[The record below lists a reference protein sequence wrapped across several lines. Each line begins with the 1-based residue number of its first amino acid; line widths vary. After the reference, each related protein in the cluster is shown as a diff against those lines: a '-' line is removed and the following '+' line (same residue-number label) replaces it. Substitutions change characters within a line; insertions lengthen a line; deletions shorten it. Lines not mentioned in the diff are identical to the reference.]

1 MVDQH
6 SQPNAAADSTALVEI
21 ATAAGAM
28 HDLAKAIGE
37 LASAIRESATFA
49 GEFELLPCDQIS
61 TVEDGAETQD
71 SGEGIDAQVGMRTAP
86 GWSTVLPMVP
96 AQRRGEPVSS
106 EESLCRPGGCGCTQ
120 TDTGQGRHARRGDT
134 VDASAEAAVDA
145 EVAAR

>member
-1 MVDQH
+1 MVDQR
-6 SQPNAAADSTALVEI
+6 SQPNAAADSAALAEV

-28 HDLAKAIGE
+28 HELAKAIGE

-49 GEFELLPCDQIS
+49 GEFELLPCDQIN
-61 TVEDGAETQD
+61 TVEDGETPDSAE
-71 SGEGIDAQVGMRTAP
+71 EADAQAGMRTAP

-120 TDTGQGRHARRGDT
+120 TDTGQGRHARRDDT
-134 VDASAEAAVDA
+134 VDARVKATVDT
-145 EVAAR
+145 EVVAR